1 MRRRSGPRRVAS
13 RVLVLLAGVAA
24 VAGGVSPAAV
34 QGQQRAPRALV
45 ITGATLIDGTGSAPM
60 PNSVIVIEGAKIK
73 SVGARGS
80 VQVPEGA
87 RVIDGTGRFVIP
99 GLIDAHTH
107 WRGWSG
113 ELFLNH
119 GVTTILDLGNPTDWI
134 LAAKDAEIGGRI
146 RGPRIF
152 TSAGGIDKAKTA
164 GSGAFGGATAAPY
177 MHYVDGAASARAVAR
192 SILEKG
198 ADALKIFGDLSADE
212 YQAISEEAHK
222 VDTPVIGHSSD
233 LYASVNGGMD
243 AVTHLW
249 GVGIT
254 LMSPENK
261 KKFDQN
267 KIASPYAWMEPD
279 KMDALVAFL
288 VKHGTYI
295 NPCLVNEHIGV
306 LPQRREFEQAD
317 YDLLMNPNLRYVPL
331 TETLTA
337 LTFWHKLRAYSSA
350 LGSFPY
356 VENVDAA
363 TLDEFRRGYKN
374 AQEFTRR
381 FSRAG
386 GKIFAGTD
394 AAGSAS
400 VPGESLH
407 QELQLLVEA
416 GLTPMQALESAT
428 RIPAELIHKDYKL
441 GTLTAGKLADLVVLD
456 ADPLADIR
464 NTQKIRHVIKNGEV
478 LDTTYHRAYYTP
490 YAEMEAVGLSSSS
503 APMPEITEVFGRT
516 LNQNSQVIHDG
527 SPFELVVKGNNLHS
541 TSLVYLNGRP
551 LETTFVSRGELH
563 ARVPTERIPEA
574 GTYSVTVTTPWPGG
588 GTSNAKTLA
597 VK

>member
-1 MRRRSGPRRVAS
+1 MSTPLRFAIVGAAALVCLSAPIARGQRAS
-13 RVLVLLAGVAA
+13 RAI
-24 VAGGVSPAAV
+24 
-34 QGQQRAPRALV
+34 V
-45 ITGATLIDGTGSAPM
+45 IDGATVIDGTGSAPM
-60 PNSVIVIEGAKIK
+60 PNSVIVIEGARIK
-73 SVGARGS
+73 SIGPSGS
-80 VQVPEGA
+80 VHAPEGA
-87 RVIDGTGRFVIP
+87 RVIDGKGKFVIP

-134 LAAKDAEIGGRI
+134 LAAKDAESGGRI

-152 TSAGGIDKAKTA
+152 TSAGGIDKAKAA
-164 GSGAFGGATAAPY
+164 GSAAFGGATAAPY
-177 MHYVDGAASARAVAR
+177 MHDIDGPDSARAVAR

-198 ADALKIFGDLSADE
+198 ADALKIFADLTPDE
-212 YQAISEEAHK
+212 YRAITDEAHK

-261 KKFDQN
+261 KKYQQN
-267 KIASPYAWMEPD
+267 KIASAYAWMELD

-288 VKHGTYI
+288 VQHGTYI
-295 NPCLVNEHIGV
+295 NTCLVNEHTGV

-331 TETLTA
+331 TETLSV

-356 VENVDAA
+356 IENVDAA

-400 VPGESLH
+400 LPGESLH

-428 RIPAELIHKDYKL
+428 RIPAELIRKDYKL
-441 GTLTAGKLADLVVLD
+441 GTLKAGKLADLVILD

-464 NTQKIRHVIKNGEV
+464 NTKKIRQVIKNGEV

-490 YAEMEAVGLSSSS
+490 FSEVEALGLSSSS
-503 APMPEITEVFGRT
+503 APQPEITEVIGRT

-527 SPFELVVKGNNLHS
+527 SPFELVLKGINFHS

-551 LETTFVSRGELH
+551 LETTFVGRGELH
-563 ARVPTERIPEA
+563 ARVPTERVPEA
-574 GTYSVTVTTPWPGG
+574 GTYSVAVMTPWPGG
-588 GTSNAKTLA
+588 GISAAKTLA

>member
-1 MRRRSGPRRVAS
+1 MTRRAISM
-13 RVLVLLAGVAA
+13 LLAGA
-24 VAGGVSPAAV
+24 VAIIAGLCAPALH
-34 QGQQRAPRALV
+34 GQQRAPRALV
-45 ITGATLIDGTGSAPM
+45 ITGATLIDGTGSAPTA
-60 PNSVIVIEGAKIK
+60 NSVVVIEGTKIK
-73 SVGARGS
+73 SVGAAGS

-87 RVIDGTGRFVIP
+87 RVIDGAGKFIIP

-134 LAAKDAEIGGRI
+134 LAAKDAETGGRL

-152 TSAGGIDKAKTA
+152 TSAGGIDKVKTA
-164 GSGAFGGATAAPY
+164 GGGAFGGASSAPY
-177 MHYVDGAASARAVAR
+177 MHYVDGPASARAVAR
-192 SILEKG
+192 SLLEKG
-198 ADALKIFGDLSADE
+198 ADALKIFGDLSPEE

-254 LMSPENK
+254 LMSPANK
-261 KKFDQN
+261 KKFEQN
-267 KIASPYAWMEPD
+267 QIASPYAWMEPD

-295 NPCLVNEHIGV
+295 NSCLVNEHTGV

-317 YDLLMNPNLRYVPL
+317 YDLLMNPNLRYIPL
-331 TETLTA
+331 TETLSA
-337 LTFWHKLRAYSSA
+337 LTFWHKLRAYSSS

-363 TLDEFRRGYKN
+363 TLDEFKRGYQN

-381 FSRAG
+381 FARAG
-386 GKIFAGTD
+386 GRIFAGTD

-400 VPGESLH
+400 LPGESLH

-428 RIPAELIHKDYKL
+428 RVPAQLIHKDYKL
-441 GTLTAGKLADLVVLD
+441 GTLAAGKLADLVLLD

-464 NTQKIRHVIKNGEV
+464 NTRKIRNVIKNGEV

-490 YAEMEAVGLSSSS
+490 YAEAEAVGLTSSS

-527 SPFELVVKGNNLHS
+527 SPFDLVVKGNNLHS

-551 LETTFVSRGELH
+551 LETTFVGRGELR

-574 GTYSVTVTTPWPGG
+574 GTYTVTVMTPWPGG
-588 GTSNAKTLA
+588 GASNVKTLA

>member
-1 MRRRSGPRRVAS
+1 MTRGRSTPRPGRRRLALLFGLAMISARVVSIAGQAPARGPRIIA
-13 RVLVLLAGVAA
+13 
-24 VAGGVSPAAV
+24 
-34 QGQQRAPRALV
+34 
-45 ITGATLIDGTGSAPM
+45 ITGATLIDGTGSAPVG
-60 PNSVIVIEGAKIK
+60 NAVIVIEGTKIK
-73 SVGARGS
+73 SIGAAGR
-80 VQVPEGA
+80 VQVPQGA
-87 RVIDGTGRFVIP
+87 RVIDGTGKFVIP
-99 GLIDAHTH
+99 GLFDAHTH

-119 GVTTILDLGNPTDWI
+119 GVTSILDLGNPTDWI
-134 LAAKDAEIGGRI
+134 LAAKDAENGGRLP
-146 RGPRIF
+146 GPRIF
-152 TSAGGIDKAKTA
+152 TSAGGIDKARPA
-164 GSGAFGGATAAPY
+164 GASAFGGATAAPY
-177 MHYVDGAASARAVAR
+177 MHNVDGPNSARAVAR

-198 ADALKIFGDLSADE
+198 ADALKIFADLTPEE
-212 YQAISEEAHK
+212 YRAITEEAHK

-261 KKFDQN
+261 KKYEQN

-288 VKHGTYI
+288 VKHGTYL
-295 NPCLVNEHIGV
+295 NVCLVNEHTGV
-306 LPQRREFEQAD
+306 IPQRREFEQAD

-331 TETLTA
+331 TETLSV
-337 LTFWHKLRAYSSA
+337 LTFWHKLRAYSAS

-363 TLDEFRRGYKN
+363 TLDEFKRGYKN

-381 FSRAG
+381 FARAG

-394 AAGSAS
+394 AGGSAS
-400 VPGESLH
+400 LPGESLH
-407 QELQLLVEA
+407 QELRLLVDA
-416 GLTPMQALESAT
+416 GLTPMQAIESAT
-428 RIPAELIHKDYKL
+428 RIPAEMIHKDYKL
-441 GTLTAGKLADLVVLD
+441 GTLAAGKLADLVVLD

-464 NTQKIRHVIKNGEV
+464 NISKIRNVIKNGDV
-478 LDTTYHRAYYTP
+478 LDTTYHRTYYTP
-490 YAEMEAVGLSSSS
+490 YAELEAVGLSSSS
-503 APMPEITEVFGRT
+503 APKPELTEAFGRT

-527 SPFELVVKGNNLHS
+527 SPFELVVKGVNLHT
-541 TSLVYLNGRP
+541 TSLVYLNGQP

-563 ARVPTERIPEA
+563 AKVPTERIPEA
-574 GTYSVTVTTPWPGG
+574 GSYAVTVVTPWPGG
-588 GTSNAKTLA
+588 GVSNLKTLA